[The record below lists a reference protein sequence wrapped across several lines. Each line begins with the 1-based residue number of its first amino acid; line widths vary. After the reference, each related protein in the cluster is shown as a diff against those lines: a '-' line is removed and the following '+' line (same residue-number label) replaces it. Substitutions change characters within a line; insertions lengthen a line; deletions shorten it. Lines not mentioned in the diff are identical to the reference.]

1 VQKRYRGDQRVR
13 LLPTLLAAFMAAT
26 TWAESAS
33 AFGVDP
39 YSGASGL
46 LPLIQT
52 QETEASGTFRGVGVV
67 TAVNSRAG
75 ALTINHEEIKG
86 FMPAMIM
93 MYRVEPFSLT
103 AGLQPG
109 DRIEFALD
117 AKSYTIHDVRRIERG
132 K

>member
-1 VQKRYRGDQRVR
+1 LSLCLALFGAGCSKAPEQRTF
-13 LLPTLLAAFMAAT
+13 TLQGQIQSL
-26 TWAESAS
+26 
-33 AFGVDP
+33 DP
-39 YSGASGL
+39 ARTL
-46 LPLIQT
+46 
-52 QETEASGTFRGVGVV
+52 V
-67 TAVNSRAG
+67 TVK
-75 ALTINHEEIKG
+75 HEEIKG

>member
-1 VQKRYRGDQRVR
+1 VLERSHKRSCLRPA
-13 LLPTLLAAFMAAT
+13 LLAGLLAAGT
-26 TWAESAS
+26 GGEGAS
-33 AFGVDP
+33 AFSIDFR
-39 YSGASGL
+39 SAHLMSL
-46 LPLIQT
+46 SIPLAQT
-52 QETEASGTFRGVGVV
+52 QETEASGTFRGVGVI

-117 AKSYTIHDVRRIERG
+117 AKSYTIRDIKRIERG